1 MNNLKPINLKL
12 ETKQKMKVTEHI
24 QNANGKPLFSFE
36 ILPPLKGQNIQSIFD
51 SIDPLME
58 FNPPFIDVT
67 YHREE
72 YEFKELENGLLQKK
86 IVKKRPGTVGICAGI
101 QNKYNVDTI
110 PHILCGGFTKEDT
123 ENLLIDLDFLGIDN
137 VVALRGDAVKS
148 EIYFKPEKEGHAFAS
163 ELVSQIHNLNNGIYL
178 DADLQNSSKTNFC
191 IGVAGY
197 PEKHMEA
204 PSLDSDIHF
213 LKQKIK
219 NGADYIIT
227 QMFFDN
233 QKYFDFVN
241 KCRVAGIT
249 VPIIPGLKPIA
260 TKKQLNLIPHRFSIE
275 LPDALI
281 MEVVKAKDNEA
292 VKQIGIEW
300 CTQQSKELVA
310 AGIPVLHYYSMGKA
324 ENVKAIAKDI
334 F

>member
-1 MNNLKPINLKL
+1 
-12 ETKQKMKVTEHI
+12 
-24 QNANGKPLFSFE
+24 
-36 ILPPLKGQNIQSIFD
+36 
-51 SIDPLME
+51 ME
-58 FNPPFIDVT
+58 FNHPFIDVT

-86 IVKKRPGTVGICAGI
+86 VVKKRPGTVGICAGI
-101 QNKYNVDTI
+101 QNKYEVDAI

-148 EIYFKPEKEGHAFAS
+148 EIYFKPEKEGHAYAS
-163 ELVSQIHNLNNGIYL
+163 ELVTQISNLNKGIYL
-178 DADLQNSSKTNFC
+178 DEDLQNSTKTDFC

-213 LKQKIK
+213 VKQKIK

-233 QKYFDFVN
+233 KKFFDFVA
-241 KCRVAGIT
+241 KCRAAGIT

-260 TKKQLNLIPHRFSIE
+260 TKKQLNLIPHRFSVE
-275 LPDALI
+275 LPDDLI
-281 MEVVKAKDNEA
+281 MAVVKAKDNDA

-324 ENVKAIAKDI
+324 ENVKAIAKEI

>member
-1 MNNLKPINLKL
+1 
-12 ETKQKMKVTEHI
+12 MKVTEHI
-24 QNANGKPLFSFE
+24 KKANGKTLFSFE

-51 SIDPLME
+51 NIDPLME

-72 YEFKELENGLLQKK
+72 YTYKELENGLLKK
-86 IVKKRPGTVGICAGI
+86 QVVKKRPGTVGICAAI
-101 QNKYNVDTI
+101 QNKYQVDAV

-123 ENLLIDLDFLGIDN
+123 ENFLIDLDFLDIDN
-137 VVALRGDAVKS
+137 VVALRGDAVKT
-148 EIYFKPEKEGHAFAS
+148 ETYFKPEKEGHLFAS
-163 ELVSQIHNLNNGIYL
+163 ELVNQIQDLNNGKYL
-178 DADLQNSSKTNFC
+178 DSGLLNSSKTDFC

-219 NGADYIIT
+219 NGADYIVT

-233 QKYFDFVN
+233 QKYFDFVK
-241 KCRVAGIT
+241 KCRAEGIT
-249 VPIIPGLKPIA
+249 VPIIPGLKPIS
-260 TKKQLNLIPHRFSIE
+260 TKKQLNIIPHRFKVD
-275 LPDALI
+275 LPNDLI
-281 MEVVKAKDNEA
+281 NEILKCKDNKA
-292 VKQIGIEW
+292 VRQVGTEW
-300 CTQQSKELVA
+300 SIAQSKDLVA
-310 AGIPVLHYYSMGKA
+310 NNVPLLHYYSMGKSDNIYQIA
-324 ENVKAIAKDI
+324 SAI

>member
-1 MNNLKPINLKL
+1 
-12 ETKQKMKVTEHI
+12 MKVTQHLEK
-24 QNANGKPLFSFE
+24 ANGKPLFSFE

-72 YEFKELENGLLQKK
+72 YEFKELQNGLLQKK

-101 QNKYNVDTI
+101 QNKYNVDAI

-123 ENLLIDLDFLGIDN
+123 ENLLIDLDFLGINN

-163 ELVSQIHNLNNGIYL
+163 ELVSQINDLNNGIYL
-178 DADLQNSSKTNFC
+178 DADLQNSNKTNFC

-204 PSLDSDIHF
+204 PSLDSDIYF

-233 QKYFDFVN
+233 QKFFDFVA
-241 KCRVAGIT
+241 KCRAAGIT

-260 TKKQLNLIPHRFSIE
+260 TKKQLNLIPHRFSLE
-275 LPDALI
+275 LPDDLI

-300 CTQQSKELVA
+300 CIQQSAELVA

-324 ENVKAIAKDI
+324 ENIKAIAGKI